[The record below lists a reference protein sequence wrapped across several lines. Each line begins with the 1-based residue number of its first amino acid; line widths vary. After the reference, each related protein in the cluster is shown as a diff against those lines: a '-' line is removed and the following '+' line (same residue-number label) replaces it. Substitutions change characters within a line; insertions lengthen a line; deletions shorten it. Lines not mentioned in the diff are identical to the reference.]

1 MITAIYPE
9 QNCTANPN
17 CGLTDNHIWW

>member
-1 MITAIYPE
+1 MISAIYPE

-17 CGLTDNHIWW
+17 CGLIDNHIWW